1 MKFFLLCVLFNLTC
15 LLSSAQS
22 LIHAHNDYQKPE
34 PLTNA
39 LRNKVFSI
47 EADIYL
53 SDNRL
58 LVAHDKKELSVAKR
72 LDRLYLMPI
81 IELFRRYK
89 GTISEDSSYSP
100 VLMIDIKQ
108 NGEAALAQLIKL
120 VSQHRPVFDRS
131 VNAKAVQLVISGDR
145 GASSRWTSYPSYIYF
160 DGRPKETYDSSTL
173 QRVAFISDSY
183 SNYINPQD
191 SITGRIEQ
199 VVKNVHGKGKL
210 FRLWGSPDNYES
222 WKLQQE
228 LGVDIINTDMVAE
241 CRNYFLKEKAK
252 NKVNRPDSYRVT
264 ESTSEQFAWRSS
276 KLEITRAK

>member
-1 MKFFLLCVLFNLTC
+1 MKLLLLCVLFSLAW
-15 LLSSAQS
+15 LLSSTQS

-39 LRNKVFSI
+39 LRNKVSSI

-53 SDNRL
+53 SDNKL

-72 LDRLYLMPI
+72 LDSLYLMPI

-100 VLMIDIKQ
+100 ALMIDIKE

-145 GASSRWTSYPSYIYF
+145 GASSKWTSYPSYIFF
-160 DGRPKETYDSSTL
+160 DGRPKEIYDSATL
-173 QRVAFISDSY
+173 QRIAFISDSY

-191 SITGRIEQ
+191 SITSRIGQ
-199 VVKNVHGKGKL
+199 VVKKVHGMSKL

-222 WKLQQE
+222 WKLQQQ
-228 LGVDIINTDMVAE
+228 LGVDIINTDKVEE
-241 CRNYFLKEKAK
+241 CRNYFSKEKTKKMAA
-252 NKVNRPDSYRVT
+252 NN
-264 ESTSEQFAWRSS
+264 
-276 KLEITRAK
+276 